1 MLQANTII
9 LPVMLAHNIT
19 NGVPNAPHPG
29 YMNIM
34 LPVGPDWPMH
44 LYSYVDVYVQKI
56 RQALIS
62 INEWDFVVAP

>member
-1 MLQANTII
+1 
-9 LPVMLAHNIT
+9 
-19 NGVPNAPHPG
+19 
-29 YMNIM
+29 MNIM